1 MSDGRRASVHSI
13 IIFVEKAKIENLE
26 MRMKNLKQIGKQ
38 KKLRG
43 ENAAVVVRHAGCA
56 NVTLCCSYA
65 TVLC

>member
-13 IIFVEKAKIENLE
+13 VIFVEKAKIENLE

-43 ENAAVVVRHAGCA
+43 ENAAVVVRHA
-56 NVTLCCSYA
+56 S
-65 TVLC
+65 